1 MGKKMKTDACVGL
14 MSIAARTGRL
24 AVGAVSIALLL
35 GAGVAAAAD
44 PAAPGSAAPAA
55 GCVRGVDLM
64 SPDERTQYHAQMRGL
79 SAEEHAKFMT
89 AHHAAMQARAAEKGV
104 TLCRDTMGPGMMG
117 GGMGKGP
124 GGPGKGPGPAVPPA
138 SGSADPKGAP

>member
-1 MGKKMKTDACVGL
+1 MTRISTRALARVRGL
-14 MSIAARTGRL
+14 TAA
-24 AVGAVSIALLL
+24 AVSTTLLL
-35 GAGVAAAAD
+35 ASGLAAAEDAPA
-44 PAAPGSAAPAA
+44 PAAPPAT

-124 GGPGKGPGPAVPPA
+124 GGPGKGPGPAAPPA